1 MRALIFLFI
10 ILLLIPFVVRAG
22 EYVEKLY
29 GVIDKIALVLYVLG
43 GGIALIVLL
52 AAGISYMTA
61 GGDEEK
67 IKKAKKMITN
77 GLIGAAIVF
86 CSGFILDLLVEFLT
100 PLL

>member
-1 MRALIFLFI
+1 MRGLIFLSI
-10 ILLLIPFVVRAG
+10 ILLLIPFVVRA

-29 GVIDKIALVLYVLG
+29 ATIDRIALVLYVLG

-52 AAGISYMTA
+52 AGGISYMTA
-61 GGDEEK
+61 GGNEEK
-67 IKKAKKMITN
+67 IGKAKKIITN

-86 CSGFILDLLVEFLT
+86 CSGFILDLLIEFLT